1 MNNKFKLEYYFA
13 IYKDKPFRNRD
24 VFRENFRKK
33 HGDFKYLN
41 ELIEKIEKY
50 QVKKYGRCLVY
61 DCDYLYRSKDECK
74 RRARIEHQRDYQ
86 RRKKNENSS
95 K

>member
-24 VFRENFRKK
+24 VFRENFRHK
-33 HGDFKYLN
+33 HGNFKYLN
-41 ELIEKIEKY
+41 ELIEKIDRY
-50 QVKKYGRCLVY
+50 QVKKYGEGLVY
-61 DCDYLYRSKDECK
+61 DCDYLYRTSEECQK
-74 RRARIEHQRDYQ
+74 KAKIEKQKNYY
-86 RRKKNENSS
+86 RRKRNENRS